1 MTSADIWAALPLLLL
16 AVGSL
21 LTLLV
26 GALTH
31 HDGVAHAMAIATT
44 LVTAFCALL
53 TPAALSTASLQATFL
68 GLTTS
73 VLARTFTVFFCLM
86 ATGTLVLSRQY
97 NQQRGMNG
105 EEYPAT
111 LLFVTFGMVA
121 LAVSTNLLTLFLGLE
136 AMTFGFYIL
145 VAFDLQRGT
154 SGEAG
159 LKYLLMGALSA
170 AFLAFGIALLYC
182 VGGTLNIT
190 ELMRLT
196 LTSGPANPVALAGWG
211 CLLIGMAFKLS
222 LVPAHLWT
230 PDIYQGAPAPVIA
243 FLAGGSKAAALLLLL
258 MLLSQASNA
267 GLLRGLLW
275 LLALLSMLVGNLAG
289 LLQSRVRRML
299 AYSSIA
305 QMGYVVLALIAGQT
319 SGSGGYQAGAYYAL
333 LYGVISLAAFGAIA
347 VMERNGCGATLD
359 DYRGRGATNPLA
371 AAVLTLALFALAG
384 LPPTAGFTGKF
395 LIFASALKSSEITLA
410 VLGILTAAVSIYY
423 YLRVVT
429 KLYFASTEDAA
440 PMMRVSAG
448 EALVLLAASIIIVLM
463 GLLPS
468 FLLDLLQPLG

>member
-1 MTSADIWAALPLLLL
+1 MTSADFWTVLPLLLL
-16 AVGSL
+16 ALGSL
-21 LTLLV
+21 LTLMV
-26 GALTH
+26 GALTRD
-31 HDGVAHAMAIATT
+31 DGIAHAIAMATT
-44 LVTAFCALL
+44 LVAALCALL
-53 TPAALSTASLQATFL
+53 IPAALFAAPLPTAFL
-68 GLTTS
+68 GLS
-73 VLARTFTVFFCLM
+73 ASILARTFTIFFCLM
-86 ATGTLVLSRQY
+86 ATGALVFSRQY
-97 NQQRGMNG
+97 NQQRGMGG

-121 LAVSTNLLTLFLGLE
+121 LTVSTNLLTLFLGLE
-136 AMTFGFYIL
+136 TMTFGFYIL

-182 VGGTLNIT
+182 VGGTLDIT
-190 ELMRLT
+190 RVMRLT
-196 LTSGPANPVALAGWG
+196 LTGGPVNPVALAGWG

-230 PDIYQGAPAPVIA
+230 PDIYQGAPAPVVA
-243 FLAGGSKAAALLLLL
+243 FLSGGSKTASLLLLL
-258 MLLSQASNA
+258 MLLPQAGDA
-267 GLLRGLLW
+267 GLLRGPLW

-289 LLQSRVRRML
+289 LLQNRVRRML

-319 SGSGGYQAGAYYAL
+319 SGSSGYRAGTYYAL
-333 LYGVISLAAFGAIA
+333 IYGVISLAAFGAIA

-384 LPPTAGFTGKF
+384 IPPTAGFSGKF
-395 LIFASALKSSEITLA
+395 LIFTSALKSGEVALA
-410 VLGILTAAVSIYY
+410 VLGILTAAISVYY

-429 KLYFASTEDAA
+429 KLYFNLPVST
-440 PMMRVSAG
+440 VQG
-448 EALVLLAASIIIVLM
+448 KIHFTEALVLLVVSALIVLM

-468 FLLDLLQPLG
+468 SLLDLLQPLG

>member
-1 MTSADIWAALPLLLL
+1 MTSADIWTALPLLLL
-16 AVGSL
+16 ALGSL
-21 LTLLV
+21 LILLV
-26 GALTH
+26 GALTRN
-31 HDGVAHAMAIATT
+31 DGIAHAMAMATT
-44 LVTAFCALL
+44 LVAALCALFA
-53 TPAALSTASLQATFL
+53 PAATLQATSL
-68 GLTTS
+68 GLSTS
-73 VLARTFTVFFCLM
+73 ILARTFTVFFCLL
-86 ATGTLVLSRQY
+86 ATGTLVFSRQY
-97 NQQRGMNG
+97 NQQRGMGG
-105 EEYPAT
+105 EEYSAT
-111 LLFVTFGMVA
+111 LVFVTFGMVA

-182 VGGTLNIT
+182 VGGTLDIT
-190 ELMRLT
+190 RVMRLT
-196 LTSGPANPVALAGWG
+196 LTGGPVNPVALAGWG

-230 PDIYQGAPAPVIA
+230 PDIYQGAPAPVVA
-243 FLAGGSKAAALLLLL
+243 FLSGGSKAASLLLLL
-258 MLLSQASNA
+258 MLLPQAGDA
-267 GLLRGLLW
+267 GLLRGPLW

-289 LLQSRVRRML
+289 LLQNRVRRML

-305 QMGYVVLALIAGQT
+305 QMGYVVLALIAGQA

-333 LYGVISLAAFGAIA
+333 IYGVISLAAFGAIA
-347 VMERNGCGATLD
+347 VLERNGCGATLD

-384 LPPTAGFTGKF
+384 IPPTAGFTGKF
-395 LIFASALKSSEITLA
+395 LIFASALKSGEIALA
-410 VLGILTAAVSIYY
+410 VLGILTAAVSVYY

-429 KLYFASTEDAA
+429 KLYFTSTEGTAA
-440 PMMRVSAG
+440 TMNVSSV
-448 EALVLLAASIIIVLM
+448 EALVLLAASALIVLM
-463 GLLPS
+463 GLWPLS
-468 FLLDLLQPLG
+468 LLDLLQPLG